1 MEIDSNNES
10 ATPISDSLYPA
21 RSPTVGTGTK
31 ALRRTK
37 PTLDSTEPFSWPA
50 WGLQKVASNPKW
62 SLNRRKS
69 LLSRTSPATL
79 LPTPVAL
86 SNTIRCGTPPMC
98 RKMAMRP
105 SHTHSAVVP
114 PNTWNQPMLDWGNA
128 STRKN
133 SLLLSPLHQKSAS
146 PKSHCAV
153 PGAQT
158 RSRNADDAWRI
169 ALLRSLT

>member
-114 PNTWNQPMLDWGNA
+114 PNTWNQPMLDCGNE
-128 STRKN
+128 STR
-133 SLLLSPLHQKSAS
+133 
-146 PKSHCAV
+146 
-153 PGAQT
+153 
-158 RSRNADDAWRI
+158 
-169 ALLRSLT
+169 